1 MSTSQEEHHLQNS
14 SENSTS
20 KEGEKK
26 IENSVHNNTATTEHS
41 KNVIL
46 DTIEAANANSKLV
59 GNEGNF
65 EEKVAS
71 TVPEVNVNSK
81 LGCGSKIIAV
91 NGLEIEEINTK
102 VHTPV
107 VDDAVADVDGNGSI
121 STKLD
126 TNDKTVDV
134 IDSACNIEG
143 DGSKKIVKDASIRKV
158 MTTEAL
164 ANFLNSEVVDND
176 FYDVDKNKKDANERH
191 VLTNKLDEFD
201 IEFNGDPDED
211 FSNVHGDEFNTQ
223 KDDEVGDETVTDIES
238 SIITP
243 KISQPVL
250 PKMLPFKTSTNERFN
265 RGKEIIVAPEGR
277 EFVIPQAPTIVG
289 GSSSTILIDY
299 VNNEKR
305 KKTLKEQKGLSG
317 CSGLFCPNIYL
328 YGHSIVN

>member
-1 MSTSQEEHHLQNS
+1 MVE
-14 SENSTS
+14 
-20 KEGEKK
+20 
-26 IENSVHNNTATTEHS
+26 
-41 KNVIL
+41 
-46 DTIEAANANSKLV
+46 
-59 GNEGNF
+59 NEGHI
-65 EEKVAS
+65 EVKDAS

-201 IEFNGDPDED
+201 IEFNGYPDED
-211 FSNVHGDEFNTQ
+211 FSNVHSD
-223 KDDEVGDETVTDIES
+223 
-238 SIITP
+238 
-243 KISQPVL
+243 
-250 PKMLPFKTSTNERFN
+250 
-265 RGKEIIVAPEGR
+265 
-277 EFVIPQAPTIVG
+277 
-289 GSSSTILIDY
+289 
-299 VNNEKR
+299 
-305 KKTLKEQKGLSG
+305 
-317 CSGLFCPNIYL
+317 
-328 YGHSIVN
+328 